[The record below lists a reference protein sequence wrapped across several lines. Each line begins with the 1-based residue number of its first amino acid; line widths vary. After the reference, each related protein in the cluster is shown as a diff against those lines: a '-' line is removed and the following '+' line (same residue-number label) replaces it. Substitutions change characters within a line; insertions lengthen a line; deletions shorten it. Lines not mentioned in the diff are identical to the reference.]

1 MVIRLFT
8 IVNLARHPLGIYTP
22 NMRRISDT
30 EDRPEGVVFGI
41 DTPPAIHA
49 RRGSRLPCKPAE
61 ALVYVGDMSIPIK
74 AEIHDVSR
82 WGLRL
87 VLAQHIA
94 AGSAIKMETAGV
106 VELGEIRYCI
116 QTPDGSFN
124 AGMRIDPPNK
134 MA

>member
-1 MVIRLFT
+1 
-8 IVNLARHPLGIYTP
+8 
-22 NMRRISDT
+22 MRRTSDA
-30 EDRPEGVVFGI
+30 EHRPDVVVFGI
-41 DTPPAIHA
+41 DTPPAIQS

-61 ALVYVGDMSIPIK
+61 ALVYVGDMSIPMH

-82 WGLRL
+82 WGVRL

-106 VELGEIRYCI
+106 VESGEIRYCI
-116 QTPDGSFN
+116 PTPDGSFN

-134 MA
+134 LA